1 MDSREALIALNLL
14 PEIGPVR
21 LSKLLHFFGE
31 PQKILSASRR
41 ALMSVDGVGDKA
53 SAQILQWNKIIELDA
68 ELRRI
73 EKFCCTIL
81 IQDDESYPSL
91 LRQIYDPP
99 HVLYVK
105 GVVSEIDNCSIAIVG
120 TRQSTLY
127 GRQMAQKLAGQLA
140 ASGVTVVSGGARGID
155 SASHEGALSSGGRTI
170 AVLGTGIDIV
180 YPAENASLFQ
190 RISEDGAVVTQFPFG
205 RKGSKYSFPIRNRIV
220 AGMTQGTLVV
230 EANRSSGALITANLA
245 ADYGRTVYAVPGR
258 IDSPRSAGCHDL
270 IKDGAQLCE
279 SAEDVLS
286 EFSHLKAINPES
298 VAIPMPALSH
308 AEQSVYSVLS
318 HEEMLQDEIIRR
330 SQQSAAQVSVA
341 LLQLEMKKLVTQHPG
356 RLFIRAR

>member
-21 LSKLLHFFGE
+21 LSKLLDFFGE
-31 PQKILSASRR
+31 PQKILSASRQ

-73 EKFCCTIL
+73 EKFRCAIL
-81 IQDDESYPSL
+81 IQNDENYPSL

-180 YPAENASLFQ
+180 YPAENTSLFQ
-190 RISEDGAVVTQFPFG
+190 RISEGGAVVTQFPFG

-270 IKDGAQLCE
+270 IKEGAQLCE

-286 EFSHLKAINPES
+286 EFAHLKAINPES

-356 RLFIRAR
+356 RLFARAR